1 MRNGQMVEQDV
12 ASKYSLTS
20 TICRPAASATARTR
34 DVLPLPGAP
43 VTKKE
48 DWIAKEL
55 AIGVV
60 ISRSRVRSRSACLS
74 SNGAGGDADRT
85 PTKSA
90 VGFKLKKESRTYAP
104 VSLVSSQGHSMP
116 HTLRQQ
122 FHSFWIHPA
131 TKLASSSFR

>member
-74 SNGAGGDADRT
+74 SNGAGGDAART

-90 VGFKLKKESRTYAP
+90 VWFQTKAKITHICPSIPCLLPGP
-104 VSLVSSQGHSMP
+104 P
-116 HTLRQQ
+116 HA
-122 FHSFWIHPA
+122 SHPA
-131 TKLASSSFR
+131 STISLFLDSPSNQARQL